1 MKFMTPN
8 KLSFG
13 LYLAR
18 CRQERGLSI
27 EQVAAELKLGVR
39 LLSAM
44 ENENIAELPDPVYT
58 RGFLRSYAGLVG
70 ADAAWVVSDYQQTLS
85 MLRATHRTEKQIR
98 REQSLFWRRLSG
110 VGGVV
115 LTVMISTILVLSS
128 NGQNNQE
135 HSSGSEK
142 ATAASTVVSEQTR
155 PRPAATVNDPPPAA
169 AAVKEN
175 IHLSVITVEETW
187 LKVIID
193 NAKTK
198 EYTLQPGDR
207 LELQAESGFN
217 LLIGNAAGIRLL
229 ANRIPVAVPGDHGEV
244 VNIEIP

>member
-1 MKFMTPN
+1 MAPN

-18 CRQERGLSI
+18 CRQERGLLI
-27 EQVAAELKLGVR
+27 EQVAEELKLGVR

-85 MLRATHRTEKQIR
+85 LLRATSRTEKQIR
-98 REQSLFWRRLSG
+98 REQSLFWCRLAG

-115 LTVMISTILVLSS
+115 LAVMISTILVLSS
-128 NGQNNQE
+128 NGQNSQE
-135 HSSGSEK
+135 RSSGSEK
-142 ATAASTVVSEQTR
+142 AAVAPSVVSEQPR
-155 PRPAATVNDPPPAA
+155 PRPAAVVTDSSTAA
-169 AAVKEN
+169 AAAEEN
-175 IHLSVITVEETW
+175 IRLSVITVEETW
-187 LKVIID
+187 LKINID
-193 NAKTK
+193 NEKTK
-198 EYTLQPGDR
+198 EYTLQPGDQ

-229 ANRIPVAVPGDHGEV
+229 ANRIPVEVPGDHGEV